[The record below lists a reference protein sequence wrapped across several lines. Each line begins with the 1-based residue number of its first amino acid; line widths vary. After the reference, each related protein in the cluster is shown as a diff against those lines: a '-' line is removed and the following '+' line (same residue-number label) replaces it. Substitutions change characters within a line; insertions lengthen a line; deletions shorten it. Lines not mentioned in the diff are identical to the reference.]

1 MSHGSICVY
10 VTANMC
16 VFPPPLPQRLAV
28 YSTFS
33 SLPGLADADENCKR
47 FVDRCMPEAFKK
59 ASDKTC
65 RDFSLLYFPPLFR
78 EGSHFVYFAFAR
90 PVVDQQ
96 RRAQV
101 GHRDP
106 RGDLQHADA
115 AGGAGGREGQA
126 GPSTCQPDGSPDY
139 GGLTH
144 CITVHFVDENF
155 SS

>member
-1 MSHGSICVY
+1 MSQPICV
-10 VTANMC
+10 
-16 VFPPPLPQRLAV
+16 FSSPPLPQRLAV
-28 YSTFS
+28 KSTFP

-59 ASDKTC
+59 ASDETC
-65 RDFSLLYFPPLFR
+65 RDFSLLHFQPLLR
-78 EGSHFVYFAFAR
+78 EGSHFFFCFAFAR

-126 GPSTCQPDGSPDY
+126 GPSTCQPDGSPDH

-144 CITVHFVDENF
+144 CVTAHFVDEIF
-155 SS
+155 FRHSCKRPF